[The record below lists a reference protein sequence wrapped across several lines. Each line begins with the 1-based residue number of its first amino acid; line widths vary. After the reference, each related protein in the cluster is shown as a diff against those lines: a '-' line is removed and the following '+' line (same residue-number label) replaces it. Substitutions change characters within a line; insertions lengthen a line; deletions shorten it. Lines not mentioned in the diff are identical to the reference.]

1 MDLVDGMPALRLREK
16 GVVRCPSCGTWDE
29 GNHRRCANCGN
40 VLEPVP
46 DYLWRAI
53 VATLLFPL
61 VGLVAVYF
69 SVRTN
74 HVFAGDY
81 FEARRS
87 SRSTRAWAHAVFWF
101 GLGTILFFGIVQVL
115 VAISDPPSA
124 VA

>member
-1 MDLVDGMPALRLREK
+1 M
-16 GVVRCPSCGTWDE
+16 
-29 GNHRRCANCGN
+29 
-40 VLEPVP
+40 EPVP

-53 VATLLFPL
+53 VATVLFPL

-74 HVFAGDY
+74 RALAAGDY

-101 GLGTILFFGIVQVL
+101 GLVAILFFGTVQVL

-124 VA
+124 MV